1 MDTGIAV
8 PKTKRAEA
16 RTRMMRER
24 LTGGIRL
31 L

>member
-1 MDTGIAV
+1 MDTGVAV
-8 PKTKRAEA
+8 PKTKRAET

-24 LTGGIRL
+24 LIGRIRL